1 MYQDKPPIEDVMI
14 HYGVSVMDGAPGRGS
29 GRYPWGSGENPKQR
43 TDTFLSRY
51 NEYAG
56 QGLTEKEIAEK
67 MGTTTTKLRVQL
79 SYAKSQKRM
88 QMVDQ
93 AKSLRKEGKSLN
105 EIAEI
110 MGFDNDSS
118 VRSLLNENAETR
130 MRQST
135 ATADKLRELVKEKGF
150 LDVGPGAE
158 RELGVSRTKFDQ
170 ALYILEMEG
179 YDTFNRR
186 IPQATNPAQ
195 KTTLKVLTP
204 PGTQYS
210 EIYDASKI
218 HSVGDYA
225 ISYDDGETFH
235 KPFEFPS
242 SLDSKR
248 LMINYAEDGGIQKD
262 GVIELRRGV
271 KDLDLGDSH
280 YAQVRILVDGDH
292 YLKGM
297 AVYADDLPDG
307 VDVRFNT
314 NKNKDVPMMD
324 VLKKVKRDRDGNVD
338 QDNPFGSLIKE
349 KGGQSFYDDPNGKYT
364 GAEGQKQSLSLINKR
379 ADEGDWGSWGDT
391 APSQFLAK
399 QPIALIN
406 RQLGISIEDKQAE
419 FDEIKS
425 LTNPTVKRKL
435 LADFADGCDK
445 NAVTLQAAALPRQ
458 KYQVIL
464 PLKSVSENEIY
475 APNYND
481 GETVALIRYPHGG
494 LFEIPVLKVNN
505 KNAEGKRVI
514 GTNPKDAVGINSK
527 VAERLSGADFDGDTV
542 MVIPFGKNYKIAS
555 RPPLEGLKDFDPKV
569 EYKIPAGDTK
579 TKRMTDAN
587 TQKQM
592 GVVSNLIMDM
602 TLAGAKPEELARAVR
617 HSMVVIDAKKHDL
630 DYKRSESDN
639 GIAELKRKY
648 QGQYDEN
655 GQYHEG
661 SATLITKAKS
671 EVSVPKR
678 QGSGYI
684 NVPGVKVLVVEN
696 GKKKSVDG
704 YDPTKP
710 LGAKLYKTADDLYYE
725 TSRVDKKTGEVIAKQ
740 KMRTQQSTKMAETDD
755 AYTLVSYRRTKAEL
769 AYAEYANKLKSLANE
784 ARKEMKATGTLKYSP
799 EAKKAYEPEVTRL
812 QSALALANSN
822 KPRERQAQVLA
833 NARIKEKIEADPD
846 LANDKKMLKKVSQQ
860 AIVAARQQVGAKR
873 HPITISDKEWEAI
886 QAGAISDN
894 VLSQIL
900 ESADIDNLRQ
910 RATPRASNELSN
922 SKITLIK
929 ARAASGYT
937 NAQIAESLGI
947 SASTVSKY
955 LNA

>member
-43 TDTFLSRY
+43 TDTFMSRY

-105 EIAEI
+105 EIADI

-135 ATADKLRELVKEKGF
+135 ATADKLRELVNEKGF

-204 PGTQYS
+204 PGTEYS

-248 LMINYAEDGGIQKD
+248 LMINYAEDGGLQKD

-271 KDLDLGDSH
+271 KDLDLGDSK
-280 YAQVRILVDGDH
+280 YAQVRILVDGTH

-314 NKNKDVPMMD
+314 NKTQGTPLEK
-324 VLKKVKRDRDGNVD
+324 VLKPVKTTKDGEIDR
-338 QDNPFGSLIKE
+338 DNPFGSLIKE
-349 KGGQSFYDDPNGKYT
+349 KGGQSYYLDDKGK
-364 GAEGQKQSLSLINKR
+364 EHLSLINKR
-379 ADEGDWGSWGDT
+379 ADEGDWGEWADKL
-391 APSQFLAK
+391 PSQFLAK
-399 QPIALIN
+399 QPIALIK
-406 RQLGISIEDKQAE
+406 RQLGIAIEDKQAE
-419 FDEIKS
+419 YDEIKS

-435 LADFADGCDK
+435 LEDFADGCDK

-464 PLKSVSENEIY
+464 PLTSVSENEIY

-505 KNAEGKRVI
+505 KNTEGKRVI
-514 GTNPKDAVGINSK
+514 GTNPKDAVGINAK

-555 RPPLEGLKDFDPKV
+555 QPPLKGLEGFDPKA
-569 EYKIPAGDTK
+569 EYKIPEGNPNHVKLMTK
-579 TKRMTDAN
+579 AN

-617 HSMVVIDAKKHDL
+617 HSMVVIDAEKHKL
-630 DYKRSESDN
+630 DWKRSESDN

-655 GQYHEG
+655 GQYREG
-661 SATLITKAKS
+661 AATLITRAKS
-671 EVSVPKR
+671 QVSVPKR
-678 QGSGYI
+678 QGSGVI
-684 NVPGVKVLVVEN
+684 DPET
-696 GKKKSVDG
+696 GKK
-704 YDPTKP
+704 T
-710 LGAKLYKTADDLYYE
+710 YKTADDLYYE
-725 TSRVDKKTGEVIAKQ
+725 TSRVDKKTGEVITKQ

-784 ARKEMKATGTLKYSP
+784 ARKELKATGTLKYSP

-833 NARIKEKIEADPD
+833 NTKIKEKIEADPD

-922 SKITLIK
+922 SKIALIK

>member
-43 TDTFLSRY
+43 TDTFMSRY

-88 QMVDQ
+88 QLVDQ
-93 AKSLRKEGKSLN
+93 AKALRKEGKSLN

-135 ATADKLRELVKEKGF
+135 ATADKLRELVNEKGF

-204 PGTQYS
+204 PGTEYS

-248 LMINYAEDGGIQKD
+248 LMINYAEDGGLQKD

-271 KDLDLGDSH
+271 KDLDLGDSK
-280 YAQVRILVDGDH
+280 YAQVRILVDGTH

-314 NKNKDVPMMD
+314 NKTQGTPLEK
-324 VLKKVKRDRDGNVD
+324 VLKPVKTTKDGEIDR
-338 QDNPFGSLIKE
+338 DNPFGSLIKE
-349 KGGQSFYDDPNGKYT
+349 KGGQSYYLDDKGK
-364 GAEGQKQSLSLINKR
+364 EHLSLINKR
-379 ADEGDWGSWGDT
+379 ADEGDWGEWADKL
-391 APSQFLAK
+391 PSQFLAK
-399 QPIALIN
+399 QPIALIK
-406 RQLGISIEDKQAE
+406 RQLGIAIEDKQAE
-419 FDEIKS
+419 YDEIKS

-435 LADFADGCDK
+435 LEDFADGCDK

-464 PLKSVSENEIY
+464 PLTSVSENEIY

-505 KNAEGKRVI
+505 KNTEGKRVI
-514 GTNPKDAVGINSK
+514 GTNPKDAVGINAK

-555 RPPLEGLKDFDPKV
+555 QPPLKGLEGFDPKA
-569 EYKIPAGDTK
+569 EYKIPEGNPNHVKLMTK
-579 TKRMTDAN
+579 AN

-602 TLAGAKPEELARAVR
+602 TLAGAKPEELSRAVR
-617 HSMVVIDAKKHDL
+617 HSMVVIDAEKHKL
-630 DYKRSESDN
+630 DWKRSESDN

-655 GQYHEG
+655 GQYREG
-661 SATLITKAKS
+661 AATLITRAKS
-671 EVSVPKR
+671 QVSVPKR
-678 QGSGYI
+678 QGSGVI
-684 NVPGVKVLVVEN
+684 DPET
-696 GKKKSVDG
+696 GKK
-704 YDPTKP
+704 T
-710 LGAKLYKTADDLYYE
+710 YKTADDLYYE
-725 TSRVDKKTGEVIAKQ
+725 TSRVDKKTGEVITKQ

-784 ARKEMKATGTLKYSP
+784 ARKELKATGTLKYSP

-833 NARIKEKIEADPD
+833 NTKIKEKIEADPD

-922 SKITLIK
+922 SKIALIK

>member
-29 GRYPWGSGENPKQR
+29 GRYPWGSGENPNQR

-51 NEYAG
+51 REYAG

-93 AKSLRKEGKSLN
+93 AKTLRKEGKSLN

-110 MGFDNDSS
+110 MSFDNDSS

-135 ATADKLRELVKEKGF
+135 ATADKLRELIQDKGF
-150 LDVGPGAE
+150 LEVGLGVE
-158 RELGVSRTKFDQ
+158 QELGVSRTKLDQ
-170 ALYILEMEG
+170 ALYMLELEG
-179 YDTFNRR
+179 YNIYNRR

-204 PGTQYS
+204 PGTKYS

-242 SLDSKR
+242 SMDSKR
-248 LMINYAEDGGIQKD
+248 LMINYAEDGGLQKD

-271 KDLDLGDSH
+271 KDLDLGDSK
-280 YAQVRILVDGDH
+280 YAQVRILVDGTH

-314 NKNKDVPMMD
+314 NKTKDVPMMD
-324 VLKKVKRDRDGNVD
+324 VLKKVKRDKDGNVD
-338 QDNPFGSLIKE
+338 RDNPFGSLIKE
-349 KGGQSFYDDPNGKYT
+349 KGGQSYYLDDKGK
-364 GAEGQKQSLSLINKR
+364 EHLSLINKR
-379 ADEGDWGSWGDT
+379 AEEGDWGEWADKL
-391 APSQFLAK
+391 PSQFLAK

-406 RQLGISIEDKQAE
+406 RQLKIAIEDKQAE
-419 FDEIKS
+419 FDEIRS

-435 LADFADGCDK
+435 LEDFADGCDK

-464 PLKSVSENEIY
+464 PLNSISENEIY
-475 APNYND
+475 APNFND

-494 LFEIPVLKVNN
+494 LFEIPILKVNT
-505 KNAEGKRVI
+505 KNTEGKRVI

-542 MVIPFGKNYKIAS
+542 MVIPFGKGYKIAS
-555 RPPLEGLKDFDPKV
+555 QPELEGLKGFDPKV

-602 TLAGAKPEELARAVR
+602 TLAGASTEELARAVR

-648 QGQYDEN
+648 QGHFDEN

-661 SATLITKAKS
+661 SATLITRAKS
-671 EVSVPKR
+671 EISVPKR
-678 QGSGYI
+678 QGSGVI
-684 NVPGVKVLVVEN
+684 DPET
-696 GKKKSVDG
+696 GKK
-704 YDPTKP
+704 T
-710 LGAKLYKTADDLYYE
+710 YKTADDLYYE
-725 TSRVDKKTGEVIAKQ
+725 TSRVNKKTGEVITKQ

-784 ARKEMKATGTLKYSP
+784 ARKEMKATGTLKYIP

-900 ESADIDNLRQ
+900 DSADIDNLRQ
-910 RATPRASNELSN
+910 RATPRANNELSN
-922 SKITLIK
+922 GKIALIK

>member
-1 MYQDKPPIEDVMI
+1 MYKDKPPIEDVMI

-29 GRYPWGSGENPKQR
+29 GRYPWGSGENPNQR

-51 NEYAG
+51 REYSG

-93 AKSLRKEGKSLN
+93 AKTLRKEGKSLN

-262 GVIELRRGV
+262 GVIEIRRGV
-271 KDLDLGDSH
+271 KDLDMGNLH
-280 YAQVRILVDGDH
+280 YGQARILVDGTH

-314 NKNKDVPMMD
+314 NKTKDVPMMD
-324 VLKKVKRDRDGNVD
+324 VLKKVKRDKDGNVD
-338 QDNPFGSLIKE
+338 RDNPFGSLIKE
-349 KGGQSFYDDPNGKYT
+349 KGGQSYYIGDDGK
-364 GAEGQKQSLSLINKR
+364 EHLSKINWR
-379 ADEGDWGSWGDT
+379 AVEGDWGEWADKL
-391 APSQFLAK
+391 PSQFLAK

-406 RQLGISIEDKQAE
+406 RQLKIAIEDKQAE
-419 FDEIKS
+419 FDEIRS

-435 LADFADGCDK
+435 LEDFADGCDK

-464 PLKSVSENEIY
+464 PLNSISENEIY
-475 APNYND
+475 APNFND
-481 GETVALIRYPHGG
+481 GETVALVRFPHGG
-494 LFEIPVLKVNN
+494 LFEIPILKVNT

-542 MVIPFGKNYKIAS
+542 MVVPFGKGYKIAS
-555 RPPLEGLKDFDPKV
+555 QPELEGLKGFDPKV

-602 TLAGAKPEELARAVR
+602 TLAGASTEELARAVR

-648 QGQYDEN
+648 QGHFDEN

-661 SATLITKAKS
+661 SATLITRAKS
-671 EVSVPKR
+671 EISVPKR
-678 QGSGYI
+678 QGSGVI
-684 NVPGVKVLVVEN
+684 DPET
-696 GKKKSVDG
+696 GKK
-704 YDPTKP
+704 T
-710 LGAKLYKTADDLYYE
+710 YKIADDLYYE
-725 TSRVDKKTGEVIAKQ
+725 TSRVDKKTGEVITKQ

-900 ESADIDNLRQ
+900 DSADIDNLRQ
-910 RATPRASNELSN
+910 RATPRANNELSN
-922 SKITLIK
+922 GKIALIK

>member
-29 GRYPWGSGENPKQR
+29 GRYPWGSGENPNQR

-51 NEYAG
+51 REYAG

-93 AKSLRKEGKSLN
+93 AKTLRKEGKSLN

-135 ATADKLRELVKEKGF
+135 ATADKLRELIQDKGF
-150 LDVGPGAE
+150 LEVGLGVE
-158 RELGVSRTKFDQ
+158 QELGVSRTKLDQ
-170 ALYILEMEG
+170 ALYMLELEG
-179 YDTFNRR
+179 YNIYNRR

-204 PGTQYS
+204 PGTKYS

-262 GVIELRRGV
+262 GVIEIRRGV
-271 KDLDLGDSH
+271 KDLDMGNLH
-280 YAQVRILVDGDH
+280 YGQARILVDGTH

-297 AVYADDLPDG
+297 AVYADYLPDG

-314 NKNKDVPMMD
+314 NKTKDVPMMD
-324 VLKKVKRDRDGNVD
+324 VLKKVKRDKDGNVD
-338 QDNPFGSLIKE
+338 RDNPFGSLIKE
-349 KGGQSFYDDPNGKYT
+349 KGGQSYYIGDDGK
-364 GAEGQKQSLSLINKR
+364 EHLSKINWR
-379 ADEGDWGSWGDT
+379 AVEGDWGEWADKL
-391 APSQFLAK
+391 PSQFLAK

-406 RQLGISIEDKQAE
+406 RQLKIAIEDKQAE
-419 FDEIKS
+419 FDEIRS

-435 LADFADGCDK
+435 LEDFADGCDK

-464 PLKSVSENEIY
+464 PLNSISENEIY
-475 APNYND
+475 APNFND
-481 GETVALIRYPHGG
+481 GETVALVRYPHGG
-494 LFEIPVLKVNN
+494 LFEIPILKVNT
-505 KNAEGKRVI
+505 KNTEGKRVI

-542 MVIPFGKNYKIAS
+542 MVIPFGKGYKIAS
-555 RPPLEGLKDFDPKV
+555 QPELEGLKGFDPKV

-602 TLAGAKPEELARAVR
+602 TLAGASTEELARAVR

-648 QGQYDEN
+648 QGHFDEN

-661 SATLITKAKS
+661 SATLITRAKS
-671 EVSVPKR
+671 EISVPKR
-678 QGSGYI
+678 QGSGVI
-684 NVPGVKVLVVEN
+684 DPET
-696 GKKKSVDG
+696 GKK
-704 YDPTKP
+704 T
-710 LGAKLYKTADDLYYE
+710 YKTADDLYYE
-725 TSRVDKKTGEVIAKQ
+725 TSRVNKKTGEVITKQ

-900 ESADIDNLRQ
+900 DSADIDNLRQ
-910 RATPRASNELSN
+910 RATPRANNELSN
-922 SKITLIK
+922 GKIALIK

-955 LNA
+955 LNT

>member
-242 SLDSKR
+242 SMDSKR

-271 KDLDLGDSH
+271 KDLDLGNSK
-280 YAQVRILVDGDH
+280 YAQVRILVDGTH

-314 NKNKDVPMMD
+314 NKTKDVPMMD
-324 VLKKVKRDRDGNVD
+324 VLKKVKRDKDGNVD
-338 QDNPFGSLIKE
+338 RDNPFGSLIKE
-349 KGGQSFYDDPNGKYT
+349 KGGQSYYLDDKGK
-364 GAEGQKQSLSLINKR
+364 EHLSLINKR
-379 ADEGDWGSWGDT
+379 AEEGDWGEWADKL
-391 APSQFLAK
+391 PSQFLAK

-406 RQLGISIEDKQAE
+406 RQLKIAIEDKQAE
-419 FDEIKS
+419 FDEIRS
-425 LTNPTVKRKL
+425 LTNPTIKRKL
-435 LADFADGCDK
+435 LKDFADGCDK

-464 PLKSVSENEIY
+464 PLNSISENEIY
-475 APNYND
+475 APNFND

-494 LFEIPVLKVNN
+494 LFEIPILKVNT

-542 MVIPFGKNYKIAS
+542 MVIPFGKGYKIAS
-555 RPPLEGLKDFDPKV
+555 QPELEGLKGFDPKV

-602 TLAGAKPEELARAVR
+602 TLAGASTEELARAVR

-648 QGQYDEN
+648 QGHFDEN

-661 SATLITKAKS
+661 SATLITRAKS
-671 EVSVPKR
+671 EISVPKR
-678 QGSGYI
+678 QGSGVI
-684 NVPGVKVLVVEN
+684 DPET
-696 GKKKSVDG
+696 GKK
-704 YDPTKP
+704 T
-710 LGAKLYKTADDLYYE
+710 YKTADDLYYE
-725 TSRVDKKTGEVIAKQ
+725 TSRVDKKTGEVITKQ

>member
-1 MYQDKPPIEDVMI
+1 MYKDKPPIEDVMI

-29 GRYPWGSGENPKQR
+29 GRYPWGSGDNPKQR

-170 ALYILEMEG
+170 ALYILKMEG

-195 KTTLKVLTP
+195 KTTLKVLIP
-204 PGTQYS
+204 PGTKYS

-262 GVIELRRGV
+262 GVIEIRRGV
-271 KDLDLGDSH
+271 KDLDMGSLH
-280 YAQVRILVDGDH
+280 YGQARILVDGTH

-297 AVYADDLPDG
+297 AVYADDLPEG

-314 NKNKDVPMMD
+314 NKTKDVPMMD
-324 VLKKVKRDRDGNVD
+324 VLKKVKRDKDGNVD
-338 QDNPFGSLIKE
+338 RDNPFGSLIKE
-349 KGGQSFYDDPNGKYT
+349 KGGQSYYIGDDGK
-364 GAEGQKQSLSLINKR
+364 EHLSKINWR
-379 ADEGDWGSWGDT
+379 AVEGDWGEWADKL
-391 APSQFLAK
+391 PSQFLAK

-406 RQLGISIEDKQAE
+406 RQLKIAIEDKQAE
-419 FDEIKS
+419 FDEIRS

-435 LADFADGCDK
+435 LEDFADGCDK

-464 PLKSVSENEIY
+464 PLNSISENEIY
-475 APNYND
+475 APNFND
-481 GETVALIRYPHGG
+481 GETVALVRYPHGG
-494 LFEIPVLKVNN
+494 LFEIPILKVNT
-505 KNAEGKRVI
+505 KNTEGKRVI
-514 GTNPKDAVGINSK
+514 GTNPKDAVGINAK

-542 MVIPFGKNYKIAS
+542 MVIPFGKGYKIAS
-555 RPPLEGLKDFDPKV
+555 QPELEGLKGFDPKV

-602 TLAGAKPEELARAVR
+602 TLAGASTEELARAVR

-648 QGQYDEN
+648 QGHFDEN

-661 SATLITKAKS
+661 SATLITRAKS
-671 EVSVPKR
+671 EISVPKR
-678 QGSGYI
+678 QGSGVI
-684 NVPGVKVLVVEN
+684 DPET
-696 GKKKSVDG
+696 GKK
-704 YDPTKP
+704 T
-710 LGAKLYKTADDLYYE
+710 YKTADDLYYE
-725 TSRVDKKTGEVIAKQ
+725 TSRVDKKTGEVITKQ

-900 ESADIDNLRQ
+900 DSADIDNLRQ
-910 RATPRASNELSN
+910 RATPRANNELSN
-922 SKITLIK
+922 GKIALIK

>member
-29 GRYPWGSGENPKQR
+29 GRYPWGSGENPNQR

-51 NEYAG
+51 REYSG

-93 AKSLRKEGKSLN
+93 AKTLRKEGKSLN

-242 SLDSKR
+242 SMDSKR
-248 LMINYAEDGGIQKD
+248 LMINYAEDGGLQKD

-271 KDLDLGDSH
+271 KDLDLGDSK
-280 YAQVRILVDGDH
+280 YAQVRILVDRTH

-314 NKNKDVPMMD
+314 NKTKDVPMMD
-324 VLKKVKRDRDGNVD
+324 VLKKVKRDKDGNVD
-338 QDNPFGSLIKE
+338 RDNPFGSLIKE
-349 KGGQSFYDDPNGKYT
+349 KGGQSYYLDDKGK
-364 GAEGQKQSLSLINKR
+364 EHLSLINKR
-379 ADEGDWGSWGDT
+379 AEEGDWGEWADKL
-391 APSQFLAK
+391 PSQFLAK

-406 RQLGISIEDKQAE
+406 RQLKIAIEDKQAE
-419 FDEIKS
+419 FDDIRS

-435 LADFADGCDK
+435 LEDFADGCDK

-464 PLKSVSENEIY
+464 PLNSISENEIY
-475 APNYND
+475 APNFND
-481 GETVALIRYPHGG
+481 GETVALVRYPHGG
-494 LFEIPVLKVNN
+494 LFEIPILKVNT
-505 KNAEGKRVI
+505 KNTEGKRVI

-542 MVIPFGKNYKIAS
+542 MVIPFGKGYKIAS
-555 RPPLEGLKDFDPKV
+555 QPELKGLKGFDPKV

-592 GVVSNLIMDM
+592 GVISNLIMDM

-639 GIAELKRKY
+639 GIAELKRIY

-661 SATLITKAKS
+661 SATLITRAKS
-671 EVSVPKR
+671 QQSVPKR
-678 QGSGYI
+678 QGSGVI
-684 NVPGVKVLVVEN
+684 DPET
-696 GKKKSVDG
+696 GKK
-704 YDPTKP
+704 T
-710 LGAKLYKTADDLYYE
+710 YKTADDLYYE
-725 TSRVDKKTGEVIAKQ
+725 TSRVDKKTGEVITKQ

-900 ESADIDNLRQ
+900 DSADIDNLRQ
-910 RATPRASNELSN
+910 RATPRANNELSN
-922 SKITLIK
+922 GKIALIK

-955 LNA
+955 LNT

>member
-29 GRYPWGSGENPKQR
+29 GRYPWGSGENPNQR

-51 NEYAG
+51 REYAG

-93 AKSLRKEGKSLN
+93 AKTLRKEGKSLN

-135 ATADKLRELVKEKGF
+135 ATADKLRELIQDKGF
-150 LDVGPGAE
+150 LEVGLGVE
-158 RELGVSRTKFDQ
+158 QELGVSRTKLDQ
-170 ALYILEMEG
+170 ALYMLELEG
-179 YDTFNRR
+179 YNIYNRR

-204 PGTQYS
+204 PGTKYS

-242 SLDSKR
+242 SMDSKR
-248 LMINYAEDGGIQKD
+248 LMINYAEDGGLQKD

-271 KDLDLGDSH
+271 KDLDLGDSK
-280 YAQVRILVDGDH
+280 YAQVRILVDGTH

-314 NKNKDVPMMD
+314 NKTKDVPMMD
-324 VLKKVKRDRDGNVD
+324 VLKKVKRDKDGNVD
-338 QDNPFGSLIKE
+338 RDNPFGSLIKE
-349 KGGQSFYDDPNGKYT
+349 KGGQSYYLDDKGK
-364 GAEGQKQSLSLINKR
+364 EHLSLINKR
-379 ADEGDWGSWGDT
+379 AEEGDWGEWADKL
-391 APSQFLAK
+391 PSQFLAK

-406 RQLGISIEDKQAE
+406 RQLKIASEDKQAE
-419 FDEIKS
+419 FDEIRS

-435 LADFADGCDK
+435 LEDFADGCDK

-464 PLKSVSENEIY
+464 PLNSISENEIY
-475 APNYND
+475 APNFND

-494 LFEIPVLKVNN
+494 LFEIPILKVNT
-505 KNAEGKRVI
+505 KNTEGKRVI

-542 MVIPFGKNYKIAS
+542 MVIPFGKGYKIAS
-555 RPPLEGLKDFDPKV
+555 QPELEGLKGFDPKV
-569 EYKIPAGDTK
+569 EYKIPAVDTK

-602 TLAGAKPEELARAVR
+602 TLAGASTEELARAVR

-648 QGQYDEN
+648 QGHFDEN

-661 SATLITKAKS
+661 SATLITRAKS
-671 EVSVPKR
+671 EISVPKR
-678 QGSGYI
+678 QGSGVI
-684 NVPGVKVLVVEN
+684 DPET
-696 GKKKSVDG
+696 GKK
-704 YDPTKP
+704 T
-710 LGAKLYKTADDLYYE
+710 YKTADDLYYE
-725 TSRVDKKTGEVIAKQ
+725 TSRVNKKTGEVITKQ

-784 ARKEMKATGTLKYSP
+784 ARKEMKATGTLKYIP

-900 ESADIDNLRQ
+900 DSADIDNLRQ
-910 RATPRASNELSN
+910 RATPRANNELSN
-922 SKITLIK
+922 GKIALIK

>member
-29 GRYPWGSGENPKQR
+29 GRYPWGSGENPNQR

-51 NEYAG
+51 REYAG

-93 AKSLRKEGKSLN
+93 AKTLRKEGKSLN

-135 ATADKLRELVKEKGF
+135 ATADKLRELVQEKGF

-204 PGTQYS
+204 PGTKYS

-262 GVIELRRGV
+262 GVIEIRRGV
-271 KDLDLGDSH
+271 KDLDMGNLH
-280 YAQVRILVDGDH
+280 YGQARILVDGTH

-314 NKNKDVPMMD
+314 NKTKDVPMMD
-324 VLKKVKRDRDGNVD
+324 VLKKVKRDKDGNVD
-338 QDNPFGSLIKE
+338 RDNPFGSLIKE
-349 KGGQSFYDDPNGKYT
+349 KGGQSYYIGDDGK
-364 GAEGQKQSLSLINKR
+364 EHLSKINWR
-379 ADEGDWGSWGDT
+379 AVEGDWGEWADKL
-391 APSQFLAK
+391 PSQFLAK

-406 RQLGISIEDKQAE
+406 RQLKIAIEDKQAE
-419 FDEIKS
+419 FDEIRS

-435 LADFADGCDK
+435 LEDFADGCDK

-464 PLKSVSENEIY
+464 PLNSISENEIY
-475 APNYND
+475 APNFND
-481 GETVALIRYPHGG
+481 GETVALVRYPHGG
-494 LFEIPVLKVNN
+494 LFEIPILKVNT
-505 KNAEGKRVI
+505 KNTEGKRVI
-514 GTNPKDAVGINSK
+514 GTNPKDAVGISSK

-542 MVIPFGKNYKIAS
+542 MVIPFGKGYKIAS
-555 RPPLEGLKDFDPKV
+555 QPELEGLKGFDPKV

-602 TLAGAKPEELARAVR
+602 TLAGASTEELARAVR

-648 QGQYDEN
+648 QGHFDEN

-661 SATLITKAKS
+661 SATLITRAKS
-671 EVSVPKR
+671 EISVPKR
-678 QGSGYI
+678 QGSGVI
-684 NVPGVKVLVVEN
+684 DPET
-696 GKKKSVDG
+696 GKK
-704 YDPTKP
+704 T
-710 LGAKLYKTADDLYYE
+710 YKTADDLYYE
-725 TSRVDKKTGEVIAKQ
+725 TSRVDKKTGEVITKQ

-900 ESADIDNLRQ
+900 DSADIDNLRQ
-910 RATPRASNELSN
+910 RATPRANNELS
-922 SKITLIK
+922 SGKIALIK

>member
-29 GRYPWGSGENPKQR
+29 GRYPWGSGENPNQR

-51 NEYAG
+51 REYAG

-93 AKSLRKEGKSLN
+93 AKTLRKEGKSLN

-135 ATADKLRELVKEKGF
+135 ATADKLRELIQDKGF
-150 LDVGPGAE
+150 LEVGLGVE
-158 RELGVSRTKFDQ
+158 QELGVSRTKLDQ
-170 ALYILEMEG
+170 ALYMLELEG
-179 YDTFNRR
+179 YNIYNRR

-204 PGTQYS
+204 PGTKYS

-242 SLDSKR
+242 SMDSKR
-248 LMINYAEDGGIQKD
+248 LMINYAEDGGLQKD

-271 KDLDLGDSH
+271 KDLDLGDSK
-280 YAQVRILVDGDH
+280 YAQVRILVDGTH

-314 NKNKDVPMMD
+314 NKTKDVPMMD
-324 VLKKVKRDRDGNVD
+324 VLKKVKRDKDGNVD
-338 QDNPFGSLIKE
+338 RDNPFGSLIKE
-349 KGGQSFYDDPNGKYT
+349 KGGQSYYLDDKGK
-364 GAEGQKQSLSLINKR
+364 EHLSLINKR
-379 ADEGDWGSWGDT
+379 AEEGDWGEWADKL
-391 APSQFLAK
+391 PSQFLAK

-406 RQLGISIEDKQAE
+406 RQLKIDIEDKQAE
-419 FDEIKS
+419 FDEIRS

-435 LADFADGCDK
+435 LEDFADGCDK

-464 PLKSVSENEIY
+464 PLNSISENEIY
-475 APNYND
+475 APNFND

-494 LFEIPVLKVNN
+494 LFEIPILKVNT
-505 KNAEGKRVI
+505 KNTEGKRVI

-542 MVIPFGKNYKIAS
+542 MVIPFGKGYKIAS
-555 RPPLEGLKDFDPKV
+555 QPELEGLKGFDPKV

-602 TLAGAKPEELARAVR
+602 TLAGASTEELARAVR

-648 QGQYDEN
+648 QGHFDEN

-661 SATLITKAKS
+661 SATLITRAKS
-671 EVSVPKR
+671 EISVPKR
-678 QGSGYI
+678 QGSGVI
-684 NVPGVKVLVVEN
+684 DPET
-696 GKKKSVDG
+696 GKK
-704 YDPTKP
+704 T
-710 LGAKLYKTADDLYYE
+710 YKTADDLYYE
-725 TSRVDKKTGEVIAKQ
+725 TSRVNKKTGEVITKQ

-784 ARKEMKATGTLKYSP
+784 ARKEMKTTGTLKYSP

-900 ESADIDNLRQ
+900 DSADIDNLRQ
-910 RATPRASNELSN
+910 RATPRANNELSN
-922 SKITLIK
+922 GKIALIK
-929 ARAASGYT
+929 ARAVSGYT

-955 LNA
+955 LNT

>member
-29 GRYPWGSGENPKQR
+29 GRYPWGSGENPNQR

-51 NEYAG
+51 REYAG

-93 AKSLRKEGKSLN
+93 AKTLRKEGKSLN

-135 ATADKLRELVKEKGF
+135 ATADKLRELIQDKGF
-150 LDVGPGAE
+150 LEVGLGVE
-158 RELGVSRTKFDQ
+158 QELGVSRTKLDQ
-170 ALYILEMEG
+170 ALYMLELEG
-179 YDTFNRR
+179 YNIYNRR

-204 PGTQYS
+204 PGTKYS

-242 SLDSKR
+242 SMDSKR
-248 LMINYAEDGGIQKD
+248 LMINYAEDGGLQKD

-271 KDLDLGDSH
+271 KDLDLGDSK
-280 YAQVRILVDGDH
+280 YAQVRILVDGTH

-314 NKNKDVPMMD
+314 NKTKDVPMMD
-324 VLKKVKRDRDGNVD
+324 VLKKVKRDKDGNVD
-338 QDNPFGSLIKE
+338 RDNPFGSLIKE
-349 KGGQSFYDDPNGKYT
+349 KGGQSYYLDDKGK
-364 GAEGQKQSLSLINKR
+364 EHLSLINKR
-379 ADEGDWGSWGDT
+379 AEEGDWGEWADKL
-391 APSQFLAK
+391 PSQFLAK

-406 RQLGISIEDKQAE
+406 RQLKIAIEDKQAE
-419 FDEIKS
+419 FDEIRS

-435 LADFADGCDK
+435 LEDFADGCDK

-464 PLKSVSENEIY
+464 PLNSISENEIY
-475 APNYND
+475 APNFND

-494 LFEIPVLKVNN
+494 LFEIPILKVNT
-505 KNAEGKRVI
+505 KNTEGKRVI

-542 MVIPFGKNYKIAS
+542 MVIPFGKGYKIAS
-555 RPPLEGLKDFDPKV
+555 QPELEGLKGFDPKV
-569 EYKIPAGDTK
+569 EYKIPAVDTK

-602 TLAGAKPEELARAVR
+602 TLAGASTEELARAVR

-648 QGQYDEN
+648 QGHFDEN

-661 SATLITKAKS
+661 SATLITRAKS
-671 EVSVPKR
+671 EISVPKR
-678 QGSGYI
+678 QGSGVI
-684 NVPGVKVLVVEN
+684 DPET
-696 GKKKSVDG
+696 GKK
-704 YDPTKP
+704 T
-710 LGAKLYKTADDLYYE
+710 YKTADDLYYE
-725 TSRVDKKTGEVIAKQ
+725 TSRVNKKTGEVITKQ

-784 ARKEMKATGTLKYSP
+784 ARKEMKATGTLKYIP

-900 ESADIDNLRQ
+900 DSADIDNLRQ
-910 RATPRASNELSN
+910 RATPRANNELSN
-922 SKITLIK
+922 GKIALIK

>member
-29 GRYPWGSGENPKQR
+29 GRYPWGSGENPNQR

-51 NEYAG
+51 REYAG

-93 AKSLRKEGKSLN
+93 AKILRKEGKSLN

-135 ATADKLRELVKEKGF
+135 ATADKLRELVQEKGF

-204 PGTQYS
+204 PGTKYS

-225 ISYDDGETFH
+225 ISYDDGENFH

-262 GVIELRRGV
+262 GVIEIRRGV
-271 KDLDLGDSH
+271 KDLDMGNLH
-280 YAQVRILVDGDH
+280 YGQARILVDGTH

-314 NKNKDVPMMD
+314 NKTKDVPMMD
-324 VLKKVKRDRDGNVD
+324 VLKKVKRDKDGNVD
-338 QDNPFGSLIKE
+338 RDNPFGSLIKE
-349 KGGQSFYDDPNGKYT
+349 KGGQSYYIGDDGK
-364 GAEGQKQSLSLINKR
+364 EHLSKINWR
-379 ADEGDWGSWGDT
+379 AVEGDWGEWADKL
-391 APSQFLAK
+391 PSQFLAK

-406 RQLGISIEDKQAE
+406 RQLKIAIEDKQAE
-419 FDEIKS
+419 FDEIRS

-435 LADFADGCDK
+435 LEDFADGCDK

-464 PLKSVSENEIY
+464 PLNSISENEIY
-475 APNYND
+475 APNFND
-481 GETVALIRYPHGG
+481 GETVALVRYPHGG
-494 LFEIPVLKVNN
+494 LFEIPILKVNT
-505 KNAEGKRVI
+505 KNTEGKRVI

-542 MVIPFGKNYKIAS
+542 MVIPFGKGYKIAS
-555 RPPLEGLKDFDPKV
+555 QPELEGLKGFDPKV

-602 TLAGAKPEELARAVR
+602 TLAGASTEELARAVR

-648 QGQYDEN
+648 QGHFDEN

-661 SATLITKAKS
+661 SATLITRAKS
-671 EVSVPKR
+671 EISVPKR
-678 QGSGYI
+678 QGSGVI
-684 NVPGVKVLVVEN
+684 DPET
-696 GKKKSVDG
+696 GKK
-704 YDPTKP
+704 T
-710 LGAKLYKTADDLYYE
+710 YKTADDLYYE
-725 TSRVDKKTGEVIAKQ
+725 TSRVDKKTGEVITKQ

-900 ESADIDNLRQ
+900 DSADIDNLRQ
-910 RATPRASNELSN
+910 RATPRANNELS
-922 SKITLIK
+922 SGKIALIK

>member
-29 GRYPWGSGENPKQR
+29 GRYPWGSGENPNQR

-51 NEYAG
+51 REYAG

-93 AKSLRKEGKSLN
+93 AKTLRKEGKSLN

-135 ATADKLRELVKEKGF
+135 ATADKLRELIQDKGF
-150 LDVGPGAE
+150 LEVGLGVE
-158 RELGVSRTKFDQ
+158 QELGVSRTKLDQ
-170 ALYILEMEG
+170 ALYMLELEG
-179 YDTFNRR
+179 YNIYNRR

-204 PGTQYS
+204 PGTKYS

-262 GVIELRRGV
+262 GVIEIRRGV
-271 KDLDLGDSH
+271 KDLDMGNLH
-280 YAQVRILVDGDH
+280 YGQARILVDGTH

-314 NKNKDVPMMD
+314 NKTKDVPMMD
-324 VLKKVKRDRDGNVD
+324 VLKKVKRDKDGNVD
-338 QDNPFGSLIKE
+338 RDNPFGSLIKE
-349 KGGQSFYDDPNGKYT
+349 KGGQSYYIGDDGK
-364 GAEGQKQSLSLINKR
+364 EHLSKINWR
-379 ADEGDWGSWGDT
+379 AVEGDWGEWADKL
-391 APSQFLAK
+391 PSQFLAK

-406 RQLGISIEDKQAE
+406 RQLKIAIEDKQAE
-419 FDEIKS
+419 FDEIRS

-435 LADFADGCDK
+435 LEDFADGCDK

-464 PLKSVSENEIY
+464 PLNSISENEIY
-475 APNYND
+475 APNFND
-481 GETVALIRYPHGG
+481 GETVALVRYPHGG
-494 LFEIPVLKVNN
+494 LFEIPILKVNT
-505 KNAEGKRVI
+505 KNTEGKRVI

-542 MVIPFGKNYKIAS
+542 MVIPFGKGYKIAS
-555 RPPLEGLKDFDPKV
+555 QPELEGLKGFDPKV

-602 TLAGAKPEELARAVR
+602 TLAGASTEELARAVR

-648 QGQYDEN
+648 QGHFDEN

-661 SATLITKAKS
+661 SATLITRAKS
-671 EVSVPKR
+671 EISVPKR
-678 QGSGYI
+678 QGSGVI
-684 NVPGVKVLVVEN
+684 DPET
-696 GKKKSVDG
+696 GKK
-704 YDPTKP
+704 T
-710 LGAKLYKTADDLYYE
+710 YKTADDLYYE
-725 TSRVDKKTGEVIAKQ
+725 TSRVNKKTGEVITKQ

-900 ESADIDNLRQ
+900 DSADIDNLRQ
-910 RATPRASNELSN
+910 RATPRANNELSN
-922 SKITLIK
+922 GKIALIK

-955 LNA
+955 LNT

>member
-29 GRYPWGSGENPKQR
+29 GRYPWGSGDNPKQR

-135 ATADKLRELVKEKGF
+135 ATANKLRELVEEKGF
-150 LDVGPGAE
+150 LEVGLGVE
-158 RELGVSRTKFDQ
+158 QELGVSRTKLDQ
-170 ALYILEMEG
+170 ALYTLELEG
-179 YDTFNRR
+179 YNIYNRR

-204 PGTQYS
+204 PGTKYS

-242 SLDSKR
+242 SMDSKR
-248 LMINYAEDGGIQKD
+248 LMINYAEDGGLQKD

-271 KDLDLGDSH
+271 KDLDLGDSK
-280 YAQVRILVDGDH
+280 YAQVRILVDGTH

-314 NKNKDVPMMD
+314 NKTKDVPMMD
-324 VLKKVKRDRDGNVD
+324 VLKKVKRDKDGNVD
-338 QDNPFGSLIKE
+338 RDNPFGSLIKE
-349 KGGQSFYDDPNGKYT
+349 KGGQSYYLDDKGK
-364 GAEGQKQSLSLINKR
+364 EHLSLINKR
-379 ADEGDWGSWGDT
+379 AEEGDWGEWADKL
-391 APSQFLAK
+391 PSQFLAK

-406 RQLGISIEDKQAE
+406 RQLKIAIEDKQAE
-419 FDEIKS
+419 FDEIRS

-435 LADFADGCDK
+435 LEDFADGCDK

-464 PLKSVSENEIY
+464 PLNSISENEIY
-475 APNYND
+475 APNFND
-481 GETVALIRYPHGG
+481 GETVALVRYPHGG
-494 LFEIPVLKVNN
+494 LFEIPILKVNT
-505 KNAEGKRVI
+505 KNTEGKRVI
-514 GTNPKDAVGINSK
+514 GTNPKDAVGINAK

-542 MVIPFGKNYKIAS
+542 MVIPFGKGYKIAS
-555 RPPLEGLKDFDPKV
+555 QPELEGLKGFDPKV

-602 TLAGAKPEELARAVR
+602 TLAGASTEELARAVR

-648 QGQYDEN
+648 QGHFDEN

-661 SATLITKAKS
+661 SATLITRAKS
-671 EVSVPKR
+671 EISVPKR
-678 QGSGYI
+678 QGSGVI
-684 NVPGVKVLVVEN
+684 DPET
-696 GKKKSVDG
+696 GKK
-704 YDPTKP
+704 T
-710 LGAKLYKTADDLYYE
+710 YKTADDLYYE
-725 TSRVDKKTGEVIAKQ
+725 TSRVDKKTGEVITKQ

-900 ESADIDNLRQ
+900 DSADIDNLRQ
-910 RATPRASNELSN
+910 RATPRANNELSN
-922 SKITLIK
+922 GKIALIK

>member
-29 GRYPWGSGENPKQR
+29 GRYPWGSGDNPKQR

-56 QGLTEKEIAEK
+56 KGLTEKEIAGK

-93 AKSLRKEGKSLN
+93 AKTLRKEGKSLN

-135 ATADKLRELVKEKGF
+135 ATADKLRELIQDKGF
-150 LDVGPGAE
+150 LEVGLGVE
-158 RELGVSRTKFDQ
+158 QELGVSRTKLDQ
-170 ALYILEMEG
+170 ALYMLELEG
-179 YDTFNRR
+179 YNIYNRR

-204 PGTQYS
+204 PGTKYS

-242 SLDSKR
+242 SMDSKR
-248 LMINYAEDGGIQKD
+248 LMINYAEDGGLQKD

-271 KDLDLGDSH
+271 KDLDLGDSK
-280 YAQVRILVDGDH
+280 YAQVRILVDGTH

-314 NKNKDVPMMD
+314 NKTKDVPMMD
-324 VLKKVKRDRDGNVD
+324 VLKKVKRDKDGNVD
-338 QDNPFGSLIKE
+338 RDNPFGSLIKE
-349 KGGQSFYDDPNGKYT
+349 KGGQSYYLDDKGK
-364 GAEGQKQSLSLINKR
+364 EHLSLINKR
-379 ADEGDWGSWGDT
+379 AEEGDWDEWADKL
-391 APSQFLAK
+391 PSQFLAK

-406 RQLGISIEDKQAE
+406 RQLKIAIEDKQAE
-419 FDEIKS
+419 FDEIRS

-435 LADFADGCDK
+435 LEDFADGCDK

-464 PLKSVSENEIY
+464 PLNSISENEIY
-475 APNYND
+475 APNFND

-494 LFEIPVLKVNN
+494 LFEIPILKVNT
-505 KNAEGKRVI
+505 KNTEGKRVI

-542 MVIPFGKNYKIAS
+542 MVIPFGKGYKIAS
-555 RPPLEGLKDFDPKV
+555 QPELEGLKGFDPKV

-602 TLAGAKPEELARAVR
+602 TLAGASTEELARAVR

-648 QGQYDEN
+648 QGHFDEN

-661 SATLITKAKS
+661 SATLITRAKS
-671 EVSVPKR
+671 EISVPKR
-678 QGSGYI
+678 QGSGVI
-684 NVPGVKVLVVEN
+684 DPET
-696 GKKKSVDG
+696 GKK
-704 YDPTKP
+704 T
-710 LGAKLYKTADDLYYE
+710 YKTADDLYYE
-725 TSRVDKKTGEVIAKQ
+725 TSRVNKKTGEVITKQ

-900 ESADIDNLRQ
+900 DSADIDNLRQ

-922 SKITLIK
+922 SKIALIK

>member
-29 GRYPWGSGENPKQR
+29 GRYPWGSGENPNQR

-51 NEYAG
+51 REYAG

-93 AKSLRKEGKSLN
+93 AKTLRKEGKSLN

-135 ATADKLRELVKEKGF
+135 ATADKLRELIQDKGF
-150 LDVGPGAE
+150 LEVGLGVE
-158 RELGVSRTKFDQ
+158 QELGVSRTKLDQ
-170 ALYILEMEG
+170 ALYMLELEG
-179 YDTFNRR
+179 YNIYNRR

-204 PGTQYS
+204 PGTKYS

-242 SLDSKR
+242 SMDSKR
-248 LMINYAEDGGIQKD
+248 LMINYAEDGGLQKD

-271 KDLDLGDSH
+271 KDLDLGDSK
-280 YAQVRILVDGDH
+280 YAQVRILVDGTH

-314 NKNKDVPMMD
+314 NKTKDVPMMD
-324 VLKKVKRDRDGNVD
+324 VLKKVKRDKDGNVD
-338 QDNPFGSLIKE
+338 RDNPFGSLIKE
-349 KGGQSFYDDPNGKYT
+349 KGGQSYYLDDKGK
-364 GAEGQKQSLSLINKR
+364 EHLSLINKR
-379 ADEGDWGSWGDT
+379 AEEGDWGEWADKL
-391 APSQFLAK
+391 PSQFLAK

-406 RQLGISIEDKQAE
+406 RQLKIAIEDKQAE
-419 FDEIKS
+419 FDEIRS

-435 LADFADGCDK
+435 LEDFADGCDK

-464 PLKSVSENEIY
+464 PLNSISENEIY
-475 APNYND
+475 APNFND

-494 LFEIPVLKVNN
+494 LFEIPILKVNT
-505 KNAEGKRVI
+505 KNTEGKRVI

-542 MVIPFGKNYKIAS
+542 MVIPFGKGYKIAS
-555 RPPLEGLKDFDPKV
+555 QPELEGLKGFDPKV

-602 TLAGAKPEELARAVR
+602 TLAGASTEELARAVR

-648 QGQYDEN
+648 QGHFDEN

-661 SATLITKAKS
+661 SATLITRAKS
-671 EVSVPKR
+671 EISVPKR
-678 QGSGYI
+678 QGSGVI
-684 NVPGVKVLVVEN
+684 DPET
-696 GKKKSVDG
+696 GKK
-704 YDPTKP
+704 T
-710 LGAKLYKTADDLYYE
+710 YKTADDLYYE
-725 TSRVDKKTGEVIAKQ
+725 TSRVDKKTGEAITKQ

-900 ESADIDNLRQ
+900 DSADIDNLRQ
-910 RATPRASNELSN
+910 RATPRANNELS
-922 SKITLIK
+922 SGKIALIK

>member
-29 GRYPWGSGENPKQR
+29 GRYPWGSGENPNQR

-51 NEYAG
+51 REYAG

-93 AKSLRKEGKSLN
+93 AKTLRKEGKSLN

-118 VRSLLNENAETR
+118 VRYLLNENAETR

-135 ATADKLRELVKEKGF
+135 ATADKLRELIQDKGF
-150 LDVGPGAE
+150 LEVGLGVE
-158 RELGVSRTKFDQ
+158 QELGVSRTKLDQ
-170 ALYILEMEG
+170 ALYMLELEG
-179 YDTFNRR
+179 YNIYNRR

-204 PGTQYS
+204 PGTKYS

-262 GVIELRRGV
+262 GVIEIRRGV
-271 KDLDLGDSH
+271 KDLDMGNLH
-280 YAQVRILVDGDH
+280 YGQARILVDGTH

-314 NKNKDVPMMD
+314 NKTKDVPMMD
-324 VLKKVKRDRDGNVD
+324 VLKKVKRDKDGNVD
-338 QDNPFGSLIKE
+338 RDNPFGSLIKE
-349 KGGQSFYDDPNGKYT
+349 KGGQSYYIGDDGK
-364 GAEGQKQSLSLINKR
+364 EHLSKINWR
-379 ADEGDWGSWGDT
+379 AVEGDWGEWADKL
-391 APSQFLAK
+391 PSQFLAK

-406 RQLGISIEDKQAE
+406 RQLKIAIEDKQAE
-419 FDEIKS
+419 FDEIRS

-435 LADFADGCDK
+435 LEDFADGCDK

-464 PLKSVSENEIY
+464 PLNSISENEIY
-475 APNYND
+475 APNFND
-481 GETVALIRYPHGG
+481 GETVALVRYPHGG
-494 LFEIPVLKVNN
+494 LFEIPILKVNT
-505 KNAEGKRVI
+505 KNTEGKRVI

-542 MVIPFGKNYKIAS
+542 MVIPFGKGYKIAS
-555 RPPLEGLKDFDPKV
+555 QPELEGLKGFDPKV

-602 TLAGAKPEELARAVR
+602 TLAGASTEELARAVR

-648 QGQYDEN
+648 QGHFDEN

-661 SATLITKAKS
+661 SATLITRAKS
-671 EVSVPKR
+671 EISVPKR
-678 QGSGYI
+678 QGSGVI
-684 NVPGVKVLVVEN
+684 DPET
-696 GKKKSVDG
+696 GKK
-704 YDPTKP
+704 T
-710 LGAKLYKTADDLYYE
+710 YKTADDLYYE
-725 TSRVDKKTGEVIAKQ
+725 TSRVNKKTGEVITKQ

-900 ESADIDNLRQ
+900 DSADIDNLRQ
-910 RATPRASNELSN
+910 RATPRANNELSN
-922 SKITLIK
+922 GKIALIK

-955 LNA
+955 LNT

>member
-29 GRYPWGSGENPKQR
+29 GRYPWGSGDNPKQR

-67 MGTTTTKLRVQL
+67 MGTTTTKLRVQR

-135 ATADKLRELVKEKGF
+135 ATADKLRELVQEKGF

-204 PGTQYS
+204 PGTKYS

-271 KDLDLGDSH
+271 KDLDLGDSK
-280 YAQVRILVDGDH
+280 YAQVRILVDGTH

-314 NKNKDVPMMD
+314 NKTKDVPMMD
-324 VLKKVKRDRDGNVD
+324 VLKKVKRDKDGNVD
-338 QDNPFGSLIKE
+338 RDNPFGSLIKE
-349 KGGQSFYDDPNGKYT
+349 KGGQSYYLDDKGK
-364 GAEGQKQSLSLINKR
+364 EHLSLINKR
-379 ADEGDWGSWGDT
+379 AEEGDWGEWADKL
-391 APSQFLAK
+391 PSQFLAK

-406 RQLGISIEDKQAE
+406 RQLKIAIEDKQAE
-419 FDEIKS
+419 FDEIRS

-435 LADFADGCDK
+435 LEDFADGCDE

-464 PLKSVSENEIY
+464 PLNSISENEIY
-475 APNYND
+475 APNFND
-481 GETVALIRYPHGG
+481 GETVALVRYPHGG
-494 LFEIPVLKVNN
+494 LFEIPILKVNT
-505 KNAEGKRVI
+505 KNTEGKRVI

-542 MVIPFGKNYKIAS
+542 MVIPFGKGYKIAS
-555 RPPLEGLKDFDPKV
+555 QPELEGLKGFDPKV

-602 TLAGAKPEELARAVR
+602 TLAGASTEELARAVR

-648 QGQYDEN
+648 QGHFDEN

-661 SATLITKAKS
+661 SATLITRAKS
-671 EVSVPKR
+671 EISVPKR
-678 QGSGYI
+678 QGSGVI
-684 NVPGVKVLVVEN
+684 DPET
-696 GKKKSVDG
+696 GKK
-704 YDPTKP
+704 T
-710 LGAKLYKTADDLYYE
+710 YKTADDLYYE
-725 TSRVDKKTGEVIAKQ
+725 TSRVDKKTGEVITKQ

-833 NARIKEKIEADPD
+833 NAKIKEKIEADPA

-900 ESADIDNLRQ
+900 DSADIDNLRQ
-910 RATPRASNELSN
+910 RATPRANNELSN
-922 SKITLIK
+922 GKIALIK

>member
-29 GRYPWGSGENPKQR
+29 GRYPWGSGDNPKQR

-204 PGTQYS
+204 PGTKYS

-242 SLDSKR
+242 SMDSKR
-248 LMINYAEDGGIQKD
+248 LMINYAEDGGLQKD

-271 KDLDLGDSH
+271 KDLDLGDSK
-280 YAQVRILVDGDH
+280 YAQVRILVDGTH

-314 NKNKDVPMMD
+314 NKTKDVPMMD
-324 VLKKVKRDRDGNVD
+324 VLKKVKRDKDGNVD
-338 QDNPFGSLIKE
+338 RDNPFGSLIKE
-349 KGGQSFYDDPNGKYT
+349 KGGQSYYLDDKGK
-364 GAEGQKQSLSLINKR
+364 EHLSLINKR
-379 ADEGDWGSWGDT
+379 AEEGDWGEWADKL
-391 APSQFLAK
+391 PSQFLAK

-406 RQLGISIEDKQAE
+406 RQLKIAIEDKQAE
-419 FDEIKS
+419 FDEIRS

-435 LADFADGCDK
+435 LEDFADGCDK

-464 PLKSVSENEIY
+464 PLNSISENEIY
-475 APNYND
+475 APNFND

-494 LFEIPVLKVNN
+494 LFEIPILKVNT
-505 KNAEGKRVI
+505 KNTEGKRVI

-542 MVIPFGKNYKIAS
+542 MVIPFGKGYKIAS
-555 RPPLEGLKDFDPKV
+555 QPELEGLKGFDPKV

-602 TLAGAKPEELARAVR
+602 TLAGASTEELARAVR

-648 QGQYDEN
+648 QGHFDEN

-661 SATLITKAKS
+661 SATLITRAKS
-671 EVSVPKR
+671 EISVPKR
-678 QGSGYI
+678 QGSGVI
-684 NVPGVKVLVVEN
+684 DPET
-696 GKKKSVDG
+696 GKK
-704 YDPTKP
+704 T
-710 LGAKLYKTADDLYYE
+710 YKTADDLYYE
-725 TSRVDKKTGEVIAKQ
+725 TSRVDKKTGEVITKQ

-822 KPRERQAQVLA
+822 KPRERQAQVIA

-900 ESADIDNLRQ
+900 DSADIDNLRQ
-910 RATPRASNELSN
+910 RATPRANNELSN
-922 SKITLIK
+922 GKIALIK

-955 LNA
+955 VNA

>member
-29 GRYPWGSGENPKQR
+29 GRYPWGSGENPNQR

-51 NEYAG
+51 REYAG

-135 ATADKLRELVKEKGF
+135 ATADKLRELVQEKGF

-210 EIYDASKI
+210 EIYDTSKI

-242 SLDSKR
+242 SMDSKR
-248 LMINYAEDGGIQKD
+248 LMINYAEDGGLQKD

-271 KDLDLGDSH
+271 KDLDLGDSK
-280 YAQVRILVDGDH
+280 YAQVRILVDGTH

-307 VDVRFNT
+307 VDVLFNT
-314 NKNKDVPMMD
+314 NKTHGTPMEK
-324 VLKKVKRDRDGNVD
+324 VLKPVKTTKDGEIDR
-338 QDNPFGSLIKE
+338 DNPFGSLIKE
-349 KGGQSFYDDPNGKYT
+349 KGGQSYYLDDKGK
-364 GAEGQKQSLSLINKR
+364 EHLSLINKR
-379 ADEGDWGSWGDT
+379 AEEGDWGEWADKL
-391 APSQFLAK
+391 PSQFLAK
-399 QPIALIN
+399 QPIALIK
-406 RQLGISIEDKQAE
+406 RQLGIAIEDKQAE

-435 LADFADGCDK
+435 LEDFADGCDK

-464 PLKSVSENEIY
+464 PLTSVSENEIY

-494 LFEIPVLKVNN
+494 LFEIPVLKVNT
-505 KNAEGKRVI
+505 KNTEGKRVL
-514 GTNPKDAVGINSK
+514 GTNPKDAVGINAK

-555 RPPLEGLKDFDPKV
+555 QPALKGLKDFDPKL
-569 EYKIPAGDTK
+569 EYKIPEGNPNHVKLMTK
-579 TKRMTDAN
+579 AN

-602 TLAGAKPEELARAVR
+602 TLAGATPEELARAVR
-617 HSMVVIDAKKHDL
+617 HSMVVIDAEKHKL
-630 DYKRSESDN
+630 DWKRSESDN

-655 GQYHEG
+655 GQYREG
-661 SATLITKAKS
+661 AATLITRAKS
-671 EVSVPKR
+671 QVSVPKR
-678 QGSGYI
+678 QGSGVI
-684 NVPGVKVLVVEN
+684 DPET
-696 GKKKSVDG
+696 GKK
-704 YDPTKP
+704 T
-710 LGAKLYKTADDLYYE
+710 YKTADDLYYE
-725 TSRVDKKTGEVIAKQ
+725 TSRGDKKTGEVITKQ

-900 ESADIDNLRQ
+900 DSADIDNLRQ
-910 RATPRASNELSN
+910 RATPRANNELS
-922 SKITLIK
+922 SGKIALIK

-937 NAQIAESLGI
+937 NAQIADSLGI

>member
-29 GRYPWGSGENPKQR
+29 GRYPWGSGENPNQR

-51 NEYAG
+51 REYAG

-262 GVIELRRGV
+262 GVIEIRRGV
-271 KDLDLGDSH
+271 KDLDMGNLH
-280 YAQVRILVDGDH
+280 YGQARILVDGTH

-314 NKNKDVPMMD
+314 NKTKDVPMMD
-324 VLKKVKRDRDGNVD
+324 VLKKVKRDKDGNVD
-338 QDNPFGSLIKE
+338 RDNPFGSLIKE
-349 KGGQSFYDDPNGKYT
+349 KGGQSYYIGDDGK
-364 GAEGQKQSLSLINKR
+364 EHLSKINWR
-379 ADEGDWGSWGDT
+379 AVEGDWGEWADKL
-391 APSQFLAK
+391 PSQFLAK

-406 RQLGISIEDKQAE
+406 RQLKIAIEDKQAE
-419 FDEIKS
+419 FDEIRS

-435 LADFADGCDK
+435 LEDFADGCDK

-464 PLKSVSENEIY
+464 PLNSISENEIY
-475 APNYND
+475 APNFND
-481 GETVALIRYPHGG
+481 GETVALVRYPHGG
-494 LFEIPVLKVNN
+494 LFEIPILKVNT
-505 KNAEGKRVI
+505 KNTEGKRVI
-514 GTNPKDAVGINSK
+514 GTNPKDAVGINAK

-542 MVIPFGKNYKIAS
+542 MVIPFGKGYKIAS
-555 RPPLEGLKDFDPKV
+555 QPELKGLKGFDPKV

-592 GVVSNLIMDM
+592 GVISNLIMDM

-639 GIAELKRKY
+639 GIAELKRIY

-661 SATLITKAKS
+661 SATLITRAKS
-671 EVSVPKR
+671 QQSVPKR
-678 QGSGYI
+678 QGSGVI
-684 NVPGVKVLVVEN
+684 DPET
-696 GKKKSVDG
+696 GKK
-704 YDPTKP
+704 T
-710 LGAKLYKTADDLYYE
+710 YKTADNLYYE
-725 TSRVDKKTGEVIAKQ
+725 TSRVDKKTGEVITKQ

-900 ESADIDNLRQ
+900 DSADIDNLRQ
-910 RATPRASNELSN
+910 RATPRANNELSN
-922 SKITLIK
+922 GKIALIK

-955 LNA
+955 LNT

>member
-135 ATADKLRELVKEKGF
+135 ATADKLRELVQDKGF
-150 LDVGPGAE
+150 LEVGLGVE
-158 RELGVSRTKFDQ
+158 QELGVSRTKLDQ
-170 ALYILEMEG
+170 ALYMLELEG
-179 YDTFNRR
+179 YNIYNRR

-242 SLDSKR
+242 SMDSKR
-248 LMINYAEDGGIQKD
+248 LIINYAEDGGLQKD

-271 KDLDLGDSH
+271 KDLDLGDSK
-280 YAQVRILVDGDH
+280 YAQVRILVDGTH

-314 NKNKDVPMMD
+314 NKTKDVPMMD
-324 VLKKVKRDRDGNVD
+324 VLKKVKRDKDGNVD
-338 QDNPFGSLIKE
+338 RDNPFGSLIKE
-349 KGGQSFYDDPNGKYT
+349 KGGQSYYLDDKGK
-364 GAEGQKQSLSLINKR
+364 EHLSLINKR
-379 ADEGDWGSWGDT
+379 AEEGDWGEWADKL
-391 APSQFLAK
+391 PSQFLAK

-406 RQLGISIEDKQAE
+406 RQLKIAIEDKQVE
-419 FDEIKS
+419 FDDIRS

-435 LADFADGCDK
+435 LEDFADGCDK

-464 PLKSVSENEIY
+464 PLNSISENEIY
-475 APNYND
+475 APNFND

-494 LFEIPVLKVNN
+494 LFEIPILKVNT
-505 KNAEGKRVI
+505 KNTEGKRVI

-542 MVIPFGKNYKIAS
+542 MVIPFGKGYKIAS
-555 RPPLEGLKDFDPKV
+555 QPELEGLKGFDPKV

-602 TLAGAKPEELARAVR
+602 TLAGASTEELARAVR

-648 QGQYDEN
+648 QGHFDEN

-661 SATLITKAKS
+661 SATLITRAKS
-671 EVSVPKR
+671 EISVPKR
-678 QGSGYI
+678 QGSGVI
-684 NVPGVKVLVVEN
+684 DPET
-696 GKKKSVDG
+696 GKK
-704 YDPTKP
+704 T
-710 LGAKLYKTADDLYYE
+710 YKTADDLYYE
-725 TSRVDKKTGEVIAKQ
+725 TSRVNKKTGEVITKQ

-900 ESADIDNLRQ
+900 DSADIDNLRQ
-910 RATPRASNELSN
+910 RATPRANNELSN
-922 SKITLIK
+922 GKIALIK

>member
-262 GVIELRRGV
+262 GVIEIRRGV
-271 KDLDLGDSH
+271 KDLDMGNLH
-280 YAQVRILVDGDH
+280 YGQARILVDGTH

-314 NKNKDVPMMD
+314 NKTKNVPMMD
-324 VLKKVKRDRDGNVD
+324 VLKKIKRDKDGNVD
-338 QDNPFGSLIKE
+338 RDNPFGSLIKE
-349 KGGQSFYDDPNGKYT
+349 KGGQSYYIGDDGK
-364 GAEGQKQSLSLINKR
+364 EHLSKINWR
-379 ADEGDWGSWGDT
+379 AVEGDWGEWADKL
-391 APSQFLAK
+391 PSQFLAK

-406 RQLGISIEDKQAE
+406 RQLKIAIEDKQAE
-419 FDEIKS
+419 FDEIRS

-435 LADFADGCDK
+435 LEDFADGCDK

-464 PLKSVSENEIY
+464 PLNSISENEIY
-475 APNYND
+475 APNFND
-481 GETVALIRYPHGG
+481 GETVALVRYPHGG
-494 LFEIPVLKVNN
+494 LFEIPILKVNT
-505 KNAEGKRVI
+505 KNTEGKRVI

-542 MVIPFGKNYKIAS
+542 MVIPFGKGYKIAS
-555 RPPLEGLKDFDPKV
+555 QPELEGLKGFDPKV

-602 TLAGAKPEELARAVR
+602 TLAGASTEELARAVR

-648 QGQYDEN
+648 QGHFDEN

-661 SATLITKAKS
+661 SATLITRAKS
-671 EVSVPKR
+671 EISVPKR
-678 QGSGYI
+678 QGSGVI
-684 NVPGVKVLVVEN
+684 DPET
-696 GKKKSVDG
+696 GKK
-704 YDPTKP
+704 T
-710 LGAKLYKTADDLYYE
+710 YKTADDLYYE
-725 TSRVDKKTGEVIAKQ
+725 TSRVNKKTGEVITKQ

-900 ESADIDNLRQ
+900 DSADIDNLRQ
-910 RATPRASNELSN
+910 RATPRANNELSN
-922 SKITLIK
+922 GKIALIK

>member
-29 GRYPWGSGENPKQR
+29 GRYPWGSGENPNQR

-51 NEYAG
+51 REYAG

-93 AKSLRKEGKSLN
+93 AKTLRKEGKSLN

-262 GVIELRRGV
+262 GVIEIRRGV
-271 KDLDLGDSH
+271 KDLDMGNLH
-280 YAQVRILVDGDH
+280 YGQARILVDGTH

-314 NKNKDVPMMD
+314 NKTKDVPMMD
-324 VLKKVKRDRDGNVD
+324 VLKKVKRDKDGNVD
-338 QDNPFGSLIKE
+338 RDNPFGSLIKE
-349 KGGQSFYDDPNGKYT
+349 KGGQSYYIGDDGK
-364 GAEGQKQSLSLINKR
+364 EHLSKINWR
-379 ADEGDWGSWGDT
+379 AVEGDWGEWADKL
-391 APSQFLAK
+391 PSQFLAK

-406 RQLGISIEDKQAE
+406 RQLKIAIEDKQAE
-419 FDEIKS
+419 FDEIRS

-435 LADFADGCDK
+435 LEDFADGCDK

-464 PLKSVSENEIY
+464 PLNSISENEIY
-475 APNYND
+475 APNFND
-481 GETVALIRYPHGG
+481 GETVALVRFPHGG
-494 LFEIPVLKVNN
+494 LFEIPILKVNT

-514 GTNPKDAVGINSK
+514 GTNPKDSVGINSK
-527 VAERLSGADFDGDTV
+527 VAERFSGADFDGDTV
-542 MVIPFGKNYKIAS
+542 MVVPFGKGYKIAS
-555 RPPLEGLKDFDPKV
+555 QPELEGLKGFDPKV

-602 TLAGAKPEELARAVR
+602 TLAGASTEELARAVR

-648 QGQYDEN
+648 QGHFDEN

-661 SATLITKAKS
+661 SATLITRAKS
-671 EVSVPKR
+671 EISVPKR
-678 QGSGYI
+678 QGSGVI
-684 NVPGVKVLVVEN
+684 DPET
-696 GKKKSVDG
+696 GKK
-704 YDPTKP
+704 T
-710 LGAKLYKTADDLYYE
+710 YKIADDLYYE
-725 TSRVDKKTGEVIAKQ
+725 TSRVDKKTGEVITKQ

-860 AIVAARQQVGAKR
+860 AIVAARQRVGAKR

-900 ESADIDNLRQ
+900 DSADIDNLRQ
-910 RATPRASNELSN
+910 RATPRANNELSN
-922 SKITLIK
+922 GKIALIK

>member
-29 GRYPWGSGENPKQR
+29 GRYPWGSGENPNQR

-51 NEYAG
+51 REYSG

-93 AKSLRKEGKSLN
+93 AKTLRKEGKSLN

-135 ATADKLRELVKEKGF
+135 ATADKLRELVQEKGF

-242 SLDSKR
+242 SMDSKR
-248 LMINYAEDGGIQKD
+248 LMINYAEDGGLQKD

-271 KDLDLGDSH
+271 KDLDLGDSK
-280 YAQVRILVDGDH
+280 YAQVRILVDGTH

-314 NKNKDVPMMD
+314 NKTKDVPMMD
-324 VLKKVKRDRDGNVD
+324 VLKKVKRDKDGNVD
-338 QDNPFGSLIKE
+338 RDNPFGSLIKE
-349 KGGQSFYDDPNGKYT
+349 KGGQSYYLDDKGK
-364 GAEGQKQSLSLINKR
+364 EHLSLINKR
-379 ADEGDWGSWGDT
+379 AEEGDWGEWADKL
-391 APSQFLAK
+391 PSQFLAK

-406 RQLGISIEDKQAE
+406 RQLKIAIEDKQAE
-419 FDEIKS
+419 FDDIRS

-435 LADFADGCDK
+435 LEDFADGCDK

-464 PLKSVSENEIY
+464 PLNSISENEIY
-475 APNYND
+475 APNFND
-481 GETVALIRYPHGG
+481 GETVALVRYPHGG
-494 LFEIPVLKVNN
+494 LFEIPILKVNT
-505 KNAEGKRVI
+505 KNTEGKRVI

-542 MVIPFGKNYKIAS
+542 MVIPFGKGYKIAS
-555 RPPLEGLKDFDPKV
+555 QPELKGLKGFDPKV

-592 GVVSNLIMDM
+592 GVISNLIMDM

-639 GIAELKRKY
+639 GIAELKRIY

-661 SATLITKAKS
+661 SATLITRAKS
-671 EVSVPKR
+671 QQSVPKR
-678 QGSGYI
+678 QGSGVI
-684 NVPGVKVLVVEN
+684 DPET
-696 GKKKSVDG
+696 GKK
-704 YDPTKP
+704 T
-710 LGAKLYKTADDLYYE
+710 YKTADDLYYE
-725 TSRVDKKTGEVIAKQ
+725 TSRVDKKTGEVITKQ

-846 LANDKKMLKKVSQQ
+846 LSNDKKMLKKVSQQ

-900 ESADIDNLRQ
+900 DSADIDNLRQ

-922 SKITLIK
+922 SKIALIK

-955 LNA
+955 LNT

>member
-29 GRYPWGSGENPKQR
+29 GRYPWGSGENPNQR

-51 NEYAG
+51 REYSG

-93 AKSLRKEGKSLN
+93 AKTLRKEGKSLN

-262 GVIELRRGV
+262 GVIEIRRGV
-271 KDLDLGDSH
+271 KDLDMGNLH
-280 YAQVRILVDGDH
+280 YGQARILVDGTH

-314 NKNKDVPMMD
+314 NKTKDVPMMD
-324 VLKKVKRDRDGNVD
+324 VLKKVKRDKDGNVD
-338 QDNPFGSLIKE
+338 RDNPFGSLIKE
-349 KGGQSFYDDPNGKYT
+349 KGGQSYYIGDDGK
-364 GAEGQKQSLSLINKR
+364 EHLSKINWR
-379 ADEGDWGSWGDT
+379 AVEGDWGEWADKL
-391 APSQFLAK
+391 PSQFLAK

-406 RQLGISIEDKQAE
+406 RQLKIAIEDKQAE
-419 FDEIKS
+419 FDEIRS

-435 LADFADGCDK
+435 LEDFADGCDK

-464 PLKSVSENEIY
+464 PLNSISENEIY
-475 APNYND
+475 APNFND
-481 GETVALIRYPHGG
+481 GETVALVRFPHGG
-494 LFEIPVLKVNN
+494 LFEIPILKVNT

-542 MVIPFGKNYKIAS
+542 MVVPFGKGYKIAS
-555 RPPLEGLKDFDPKV
+555 QPELEGLKGFDPKV

-602 TLAGAKPEELARAVR
+602 TLAGASTEELARAVR

-648 QGQYDEN
+648 QGHFDEN

-661 SATLITKAKS
+661 SATLITRAKS
-671 EVSVPKR
+671 EISVPKR
-678 QGSGYI
+678 QGSGVI
-684 NVPGVKVLVVEN
+684 DPET
-696 GKKKSVDG
+696 GKK
-704 YDPTKP
+704 T
-710 LGAKLYKTADDLYYE
+710 YKIADDLYYE
-725 TSRVDKKTGEVIAKQ
+725 TSRVDKKTGEVITKQ

-900 ESADIDNLRQ
+900 DSADIDNLRQ
-910 RATPRASNELSN
+910 RATPRVNNELSN
-922 SKITLIK
+922 GKIALIK

>member
-67 MGTTTTKLRVQL
+67 MVTTTTKLRVQL

-135 ATADKLRELVKEKGF
+135 ATANKLKDILNG
-150 LDVGPGAE
+150 LDDHGYLEVGLGVE
-158 RELGVSRTKFDQ
+158 HELGVSRTKFDQ
-170 ALYILEMEG
+170 ALYMLELEG
-179 YDTFNRR
+179 YNVYNRR
-186 IPQATNPAQ
+186 IPQATNPTQ

-204 PGTQYS
+204 PGTKYS

-248 LMINYAEDGGIQKD
+248 LMINYAEDGGIEKD
-262 GVIELRRGV
+262 GVIEIRRGV
-271 KDLDLGDSH
+271 KDLDMGGLH
-280 YAQVRILVDGDH
+280 YGQARILVDGTH

-297 AVYADDLPDG
+297 AVYADDLPKG

-314 NKNKDVPMMD
+314 NKTKGTPLEK
-324 VLKKVKRDRDGNVD
+324 VLKPVKTTKDGEIDR
-338 QDNPFGSLIKE
+338 DNPFGSLIKE
-349 KGGQSFYDDPNGKYT
+349 KGGQSYYIGDDGK
-364 GAEGQKQSLSLINKR
+364 EHLNKINWR
-379 ADEGDWGSWGDT
+379 AVEGDWGEWADKV
-391 APSQFLAK
+391 PSQFLAK
-399 QPIALIN
+399 QPIALIK
-406 RQLGISIEDKQAE
+406 RQLSISMEDKQSE

-435 LADFADGCDK
+435 LEDFADGCDK

-464 PLKSVSENEIY
+464 PLNSVSEKEIY

-481 GETVALIRYPHGG
+481 GETVALVRYPHGG

-514 GTNPKDAVGINSK
+514 GTNPKDAVGINFK
-527 VAERLSGADFDGDTV
+527 VAEQLSGADFDGDTV

-555 RPPLEGLKDFDPKV
+555 QPPLEGLKGFDPKL
-569 EYKIPAGDTK
+569 EYKIPEGNPDHAKLMTK
-579 TKRMTDAN
+579 AN

-602 TLAGAKPEELARAVR
+602 TLAGASNDELARAVR
-617 HSMVVIDAKKHDL
+617 HSMVVIDAEKHKL
-630 DYKRSESDN
+630 DWKRSESDN

-648 QGQYDEN
+648 QGHYDEN

-661 SATLITKAKS
+661 SATLITRAKS
-671 EVSVPKR
+671 QQSVPKR
-678 QGSGYI
+678 QGSGVI
-684 NVPGVKVLVVEN
+684 DPET
-696 GKKKSVDG
+696 GKK
-704 YDPTKP
+704 T
-710 LGAKLYKTADDLYYE
+710 YKTADDLYYE
-725 TSRVDKKTGEVIAKQ
+725 TSRVDKKTGEVITKQ

-784 ARKEMKATGTLKYSP
+784 ARKELKATGTLKYSP

-833 NARIKEKIEADPD
+833 NARIKEKIAADPD

-910 RATPRASNELSN
+910 RATPRANNELSN
-922 SKITLIK
+922 GKIALIK

-955 LNA
+955 VNT

>member
-135 ATADKLRELVKEKGF
+135 ATADKLRELVEEKGF

-204 PGTQYS
+204 PGTKYS

-242 SLDSKR
+242 SMDSKR

-271 KDLDLGDSH
+271 KDLDLGDSK
-280 YAQVRILVDGDH
+280 YAQVRILVDGTH

-314 NKNKDVPMMD
+314 NKTKDVPMMD
-324 VLKKVKRDRDGNVD
+324 VLKKVKRDKDGNVD
-338 QDNPFGSLIKE
+338 RDNPFGSLIKE
-349 KGGQSFYDDPNGKYT
+349 KGGQSYYLDDKGK
-364 GAEGQKQSLSLINKR
+364 EHLSLINKR
-379 ADEGDWGSWGDT
+379 AEEGDWGEWADKL
-391 APSQFLAK
+391 PSQFLAK

-406 RQLGISIEDKQAE
+406 RQLKIAIEDKQAE
-419 FDEIKS
+419 FDEIRS
-425 LTNPTVKRKL
+425 LTNPTIKRKL
-435 LADFADGCDK
+435 LKDFADGCDK

-464 PLKSVSENEIY
+464 PLNSISENEIY
-475 APNYND
+475 APNFND

-494 LFEIPVLKVNN
+494 LFEIPILKVNT
-505 KNAEGKRVI
+505 KNTEGKRVI

-542 MVIPFGKNYKIAS
+542 MVIPFGKGYKIAS
-555 RPPLEGLKDFDPKV
+555 QPELEGLKGFDPKV

-602 TLAGAKPEELARAVR
+602 TLAGASTEELARAVR

-648 QGQYDEN
+648 QGHFDEN

-661 SATLITKAKS
+661 SATLITRAKS
-671 EVSVPKR
+671 EISVPKR
-678 QGSGYI
+678 QGSGVI
-684 NVPGVKVLVVEN
+684 DPET
-696 GKKKSVDG
+696 GKK
-704 YDPTKP
+704 T
-710 LGAKLYKTADDLYYE
+710 YKTADDIYYE
-725 TSRVDKKTGEVIAKQ
+725 TSRVDKKTGEVITKQ

-900 ESADIDNLRQ
+900 DSADIDNLRQ
-910 RATPRASNELSN
+910 RATPRANNELSN
-922 SKITLIK
+922 SKIALIK

>member
-29 GRYPWGSGENPKQR
+29 GRYPWGSGDNPKQR

-135 ATADKLRELVKEKGF
+135 ATADKLRELVQDKGF
-150 LDVGPGAE
+150 LEVGLGVE
-158 RELGVSRTKFDQ
+158 QELGVSRTKLDQ
-170 ALYILEMEG
+170 ALYMLELEG
-179 YDTFNRR
+179 YNIYNRR

-204 PGTQYS
+204 PGTKYS

-262 GVIELRRGV
+262 GVIEIRRGV
-271 KDLDLGDSH
+271 KDLDMGNLH
-280 YAQVRILVDGDH
+280 YGQARILVDGTH

-314 NKNKDVPMMD
+314 NKTKDVPMMD
-324 VLKKVKRDRDGNVD
+324 VLKKVKRDKDGNVD
-338 QDNPFGSLIKE
+338 RDNPFGSLIKE
-349 KGGQSFYDDPNGKYT
+349 KGGQSYYIGDDGK
-364 GAEGQKQSLSLINKR
+364 EHLSKINWR
-379 ADEGDWGSWGDT
+379 AVEGDWGEWADKL
-391 APSQFLAK
+391 PSQFLAK

-406 RQLGISIEDKQAE
+406 RQLKIAIEDKQAE
-419 FDEIKS
+419 FDEIRS

-435 LADFADGCDK
+435 LEDFADGCDK

-464 PLKSVSENEIY
+464 PLNSISENEIY
-475 APNYND
+475 APNFND

-494 LFEIPVLKVNN
+494 LFEIPILKVNT
-505 KNAEGKRVI
+505 KNTEGKRVI

-542 MVIPFGKNYKIAS
+542 MVIPFGKGYKIAS
-555 RPPLEGLKDFDPKV
+555 QPELEGLKGFDPKV

-602 TLAGAKPEELARAVR
+602 TLAGASTEELARAVR

-648 QGQYDEN
+648 QGHFDEN

-661 SATLITKAKS
+661 SATLITRAKS
-671 EVSVPKR
+671 EISVPKR
-678 QGSGYI
+678 QGSGVI
-684 NVPGVKVLVVEN
+684 DPET
-696 GKKKSVDG
+696 GKK
-704 YDPTKP
+704 T
-710 LGAKLYKTADDLYYE
+710 YKTADDLYYE
-725 TSRVDKKTGEVIAKQ
+725 TSRVDKKTGEVITKQ

-812 QSALALANSN
+812 QSALALANLN

-833 NARIKEKIEADPD
+833 NAKIKEKIEADPD

-900 ESADIDNLRQ
+900 DSADIDNLRQ
-910 RATPRASNELSN
+910 RATPRANNELSN
-922 SKITLIK
+922 GKIALIK

-955 LNA
+955 LNT

>member
-29 GRYPWGSGENPKQR
+29 GRYPWGSGDNPKQR

-118 VRSLLNENAETR
+118 VRSLLNENADTR

-135 ATADKLRELVKEKGF
+135 ATADKLRELIQDKGF
-150 LDVGPGAE
+150 LEVGLGVE
-158 RELGVSRTKFDQ
+158 QELGVSRTKLDQ
-170 ALYILEMEG
+170 ALYMLELEG
-179 YDTFNRR
+179 YNIYNRR

-204 PGTQYS
+204 PGTKYS

-242 SLDSKR
+242 SMDSKR
-248 LMINYAEDGGIQKD
+248 LMINYAEDGGLQKD

-271 KDLDLGDSH
+271 KDLDLGDSK
-280 YAQVRILVDGDH
+280 YAQVRILVDGTH

-314 NKNKDVPMMD
+314 NKTKDVPMMD
-324 VLKKVKRDRDGNVD
+324 VLKKVKRDKDGNVD
-338 QDNPFGSLIKE
+338 RDNPFGSLIKE
-349 KGGQSFYDDPNGKYT
+349 KGGQSYYLDDKGK
-364 GAEGQKQSLSLINKR
+364 EHLSLINKR
-379 ADEGDWGSWGDT
+379 AEEGDWGEWADKL
-391 APSQFLAK
+391 PSQFLAK

-406 RQLGISIEDKQAE
+406 RQLKIAIEDKQAE
-419 FDEIKS
+419 FDDIRS

-435 LADFADGCDK
+435 LEDFADGCDK

-464 PLKSVSENEIY
+464 PLNSISENEIY
-475 APNYND
+475 APNFND
-481 GETVALIRYPHGG
+481 GETVALVRYPHGG
-494 LFEIPVLKVNN
+494 LFEIPILKVNT
-505 KNAEGKRVI
+505 KNTEGKRVI

-542 MVIPFGKNYKIAS
+542 MVIPFGKGYKIAS
-555 RPPLEGLKDFDPKV
+555 QPELKGLKGFDPKV

-592 GVVSNLIMDM
+592 GVISNLIMDM

-639 GIAELKRKY
+639 GIAELKRIY

-661 SATLITKAKS
+661 SATLITRAKS
-671 EVSVPKR
+671 QQSVPKR
-678 QGSGYI
+678 QGSGVI
-684 NVPGVKVLVVEN
+684 DPET
-696 GKKKSVDG
+696 GKK
-704 YDPTKP
+704 T
-710 LGAKLYKTADDLYYE
+710 YKTADDLYYE
-725 TSRVDKKTGEVIAKQ
+725 TSRVDKKTGEVITKQ

-900 ESADIDNLRQ
+900 DSADIDNLRQ
-910 RATPRASNELSN
+910 RATPRANNELSN
-922 SKITLIK
+922 GKIALIK

-955 LNA
+955 LNT

>member
-29 GRYPWGSGENPKQR
+29 GRYPWGSGENPNQR

-51 NEYAG
+51 REYAG

-93 AKSLRKEGKSLN
+93 AKTLRKEGKSLN

-248 LMINYAEDGGIQKD
+248 LMINYAEDGGIEKD
-262 GVIELRRGV
+262 GVIEIRRGV
-271 KDLDLGDSH
+271 KDLDMGDLH
-280 YAQVRILVDGDH
+280 YGQARILVDGTH

-314 NKNKDVPMMD
+314 NKTKDVPMMD
-324 VLKKVKRDRDGNVD
+324 VLKKVKRDKDGNVD
-338 QDNPFGSLIKE
+338 RDNPFGSLIKE
-349 KGGQSFYDDPNGKYT
+349 KGGQSYYIGDDGK
-364 GAEGQKQSLSLINKR
+364 EHLSKINWR
-379 ADEGDWGSWGDT
+379 AVEGDWGEWADKL
-391 APSQFLAK
+391 PSQFLAK

-406 RQLGISIEDKQAE
+406 RQLKIAIEDKQAE
-419 FDEIKS
+419 FDEIRS

-435 LADFADGCDK
+435 LEDFADGCDK

-464 PLKSVSENEIY
+464 PLNSISENEIY
-475 APNYND
+475 APNFND
-481 GETVALIRYPHGG
+481 GETVALVRFPHGG
-494 LFEIPVLKVNN
+494 LFEIPILKVNT

-542 MVIPFGKNYKIAS
+542 MVVPFGKGYKIAS
-555 RPPLEGLKDFDPKV
+555 QPELEGLKGFDPKV

-602 TLAGAKPEELARAVR
+602 TLAGASTEELARAVR

-648 QGQYDEN
+648 QGHFDEN

-661 SATLITKAKS
+661 SATLITRAKS
-671 EVSVPKR
+671 EISVPKR
-678 QGSGYI
+678 QGSGVI
-684 NVPGVKVLVVEN
+684 DPET
-696 GKKKSVDG
+696 GKK
-704 YDPTKP
+704 T
-710 LGAKLYKTADDLYYE
+710 YKIADDLYYE
-725 TSRVDKKTGEVIAKQ
+725 TSRVDKKTGEVITKQ

-900 ESADIDNLRQ
+900 DSADIDNLRQ
-910 RATPRASNELSN
+910 RATPRANNELSN
-922 SKITLIK
+922 GKIALIK

>member
-29 GRYPWGSGENPKQR
+29 GRYPWGSGQNPKQR

-67 MGTTTTKLRVQL
+67 MGTTTTKLRIQL

-118 VRSLLNENAETR
+118 VRSLLNENAEIR

-135 ATADKLRELVKEKGF
+135 ATADKLHELVEEKGF

-204 PGTQYS
+204 PGTKYS

-262 GVIELRRGV
+262 GVIEIRRGV
-271 KDLDLGDSH
+271 KDLDMGNLH
-280 YAQVRILVDGDH
+280 YGQARILVDGTH

-314 NKNKDVPMMD
+314 NKTKDVPMMD
-324 VLKKVKRDRDGNVD
+324 VLKKVKRDKDGNVD
-338 QDNPFGSLIKE
+338 RDNPFGSLIKE
-349 KGGQSFYDDPNGKYT
+349 KGGQSYYIGDDGK
-364 GAEGQKQSLSLINKR
+364 EHLSKINWR
-379 ADEGDWGSWGDT
+379 AVEGDWGEWADKL
-391 APSQFLAK
+391 PSQFLAK

-406 RQLGISIEDKQAE
+406 RQLKIAIEDKQAE
-419 FDEIKS
+419 FDEIRS

-435 LADFADGCDK
+435 LEDFADGCDK

-464 PLKSVSENEIY
+464 PLNSISENEIY
-475 APNYND
+475 APNFND
-481 GETVALIRYPHGG
+481 GETVALVRYPHGG
-494 LFEIPVLKVNN
+494 LFEIPILKVNT
-505 KNAEGKRVI
+505 KNTEGKRVI
-514 GTNPKDAVGINSK
+514 GTNPKDAVGINAK

-542 MVIPFGKNYKIAS
+542 MVIPFGKGYKIAS
-555 RPPLEGLKDFDPKV
+555 QPELEGLKGFDPKV

-602 TLAGAKPEELARAVR
+602 TLAGASTEELARAVR

-639 GIAELKRKY
+639 GIAELKHKY
-648 QGQYDEN
+648 QGHFDEN

-661 SATLITKAKS
+661 SATLITRAKS
-671 EVSVPKR
+671 EISVPKR
-678 QGSGYI
+678 QGSGVI
-684 NVPGVKVLVVEN
+684 DPET
-696 GKKKSVDG
+696 GKK
-704 YDPTKP
+704 T
-710 LGAKLYKTADDLYYE
+710 YKTADDLYYE
-725 TSRVDKKTGEVIAKQ
+725 TSRVDKKTGEVITKQ

-860 AIVAARQQVGAKR
+860 AIVSARQQVGAKR

-900 ESADIDNLRQ
+900 DSADIDNLRQ
-910 RATPRASNELSN
+910 RATPRANNELSN
-922 SKITLIK
+922 SKIALIK

>member
-29 GRYPWGSGENPKQR
+29 GRYPWGSGENPNQR

-51 NEYAG
+51 REYSG

-93 AKSLRKEGKSLN
+93 AKTLRKEGKSLN

-242 SLDSKR
+242 SLESKR

-262 GVIELRRGV
+262 GVIEIRRGV
-271 KDLDLGDSH
+271 KDLDMGDSK
-280 YAQVRILVDGDH
+280 YAQVRILVDGTH

-314 NKNKDVPMMD
+314 NKTKDVPMMD
-324 VLKKVKRDRDGNVD
+324 VLKKVKRDKDGNVD
-338 QDNPFGSLIKE
+338 RDNPFGSLIKE
-349 KGGQSFYDDPNGKYT
+349 KGGQSYYLDDKGK
-364 GAEGQKQSLSLINKR
+364 EHLSLINKR
-379 ADEGDWGSWGDT
+379 AEEGDWGEWADKL
-391 APSQFLAK
+391 PSQFLAK

-406 RQLGISIEDKQAE
+406 RQLKIAIEDKQAE
-419 FDEIKS
+419 FDEIRS

-435 LADFADGCDK
+435 LEDFADGCDK

-464 PLKSVSENEIY
+464 PLNSISENEIY
-475 APNYND
+475 APNFND

-494 LFEIPVLKVNN
+494 LFEIPILKVNT
-505 KNAEGKRVI
+505 KNTEGKRVI

-542 MVIPFGKNYKIAS
+542 MVIPFGKGYKIAS
-555 RPPLEGLKDFDPKV
+555 QPELEGLKGFDPKV

-602 TLAGAKPEELARAVR
+602 TLAGASTEELARAVR

-648 QGQYDEN
+648 QGHFDEN

-661 SATLITKAKS
+661 SATLITRAKS
-671 EVSVPKR
+671 EISVPKR
-678 QGSGYI
+678 QGSGVI
-684 NVPGVKVLVVEN
+684 DPET
-696 GKKKSVDG
+696 GKK
-704 YDPTKP
+704 T
-710 LGAKLYKTADDLYYE
+710 YKTADDLYYE
-725 TSRVDKKTGEVIAKQ
+725 TSRVNKKTGEVITKQ

-900 ESADIDNLRQ
+900 DSADIDNLRQ
-910 RATPRASNELSN
+910 RATPRANNELSN
-922 SKITLIK
+922 GKIALIK
-929 ARAASGYT
+929 ARAAAGYT

>member
-29 GRYPWGSGENPKQR
+29 GRYPWGSGENPNQR

-51 NEYAG
+51 REYAG

-93 AKSLRKEGKSLN
+93 AKTLRKEGKSLN

-225 ISYDDGETFH
+225 ISYDNGETFH

-242 SLDSKR
+242 SMDSKR
-248 LMINYAEDGGIQKD
+248 LMINYAEDGGVQKD

-271 KDLDLGDSH
+271 KDLDLGNSK
-280 YAQVRILVDGDH
+280 YAQVRILVDGTH

-314 NKNKDVPMMD
+314 NKTKDVPMMD
-324 VLKKVKRDRDGNVD
+324 VLKKVKRDKDGNVD
-338 QDNPFGSLIKE
+338 RDNPFGSLIKE
-349 KGGQSFYDDPNGKYT
+349 KGGQSYYLDDKGK
-364 GAEGQKQSLSLINKR
+364 EHLSLINKR
-379 ADEGDWGSWGDT
+379 AEEGDWGEWADKL
-391 APSQFLAK
+391 PSQFLAK

-406 RQLGISIEDKQAE
+406 RQLKIAIEDKQAE
-419 FDEIKS
+419 FDEIRS
-425 LTNPTVKRKL
+425 LTNPTIKRKL
-435 LADFADGCDK
+435 LKDFADGCDK

-464 PLKSVSENEIY
+464 PLNSISENEIY
-475 APNYND
+475 APNFND

-494 LFEIPVLKVNN
+494 LFEIPILKVNT
-505 KNAEGKRVI
+505 KNTEGKRVI

-542 MVIPFGKNYKIAS
+542 MVIPFGKGYKIAS
-555 RPPLEGLKDFDPKV
+555 QPELEGLKGFDPKV

-602 TLAGAKPEELARAVR
+602 TLAGASTEELARAVR

-648 QGQYDEN
+648 QGHFDEN

-661 SATLITKAKS
+661 SATLITRAKS
-671 EVSVPKR
+671 EISVPKR
-678 QGSGYI
+678 QGSGVI
-684 NVPGVKVLVVEN
+684 DPET
-696 GKKKSVDG
+696 GKK
-704 YDPTKP
+704 T
-710 LGAKLYKTADDLYYE
+710 YKVADDLYYE
-725 TSRVDKKTGEVIAKQ
+725 TSRVDKKTGEVITKQ

>member
-262 GVIELRRGV
+262 GVIEIRRGV
-271 KDLDLGDSH
+271 KDLDLGDSK
-280 YAQVRILVDGDH
+280 YAQVRILVDGTH

-314 NKNKDVPMMD
+314 NKTKDVPMMD
-324 VLKKVKRDRDGNVD
+324 VLKKVKRDKDGNVD
-338 QDNPFGSLIKE
+338 RDNPFGSLIKE
-349 KGGQSFYDDPNGKYT
+349 KGGQSYYLDDKGK
-364 GAEGQKQSLSLINKR
+364 EHLSLINKR
-379 ADEGDWGSWGDT
+379 AEEGDWGEWADKL
-391 APSQFLAK
+391 PSQFLAK

-406 RQLGISIEDKQAE
+406 RQLKIAIEDKQAE
-419 FDEIKS
+419 FDEIRS

-435 LADFADGCDK
+435 LEDFADGCDK

-464 PLKSVSENEIY
+464 PLNSISENEIY
-475 APNYND
+475 APNFND
-481 GETVALIRYPHGG
+481 GETVALVRYPHGG
-494 LFEIPVLKVNN
+494 LFEIPILKVNT
-505 KNAEGKRVI
+505 KNTEGKRVI
-514 GTNPKDAVGINSK
+514 GTNPKDAVGINAK

-542 MVIPFGKNYKIAS
+542 MVIPFGKGYKIAS
-555 RPPLEGLKDFDPKV
+555 QPELKGLKGFDPKV

-592 GVVSNLIMDM
+592 GVISNLIMDM

-639 GIAELKRKY
+639 GIAELKRIY

-661 SATLITKAKS
+661 SATLITRAKS
-671 EVSVPKR
+671 QQSVPKR
-678 QGSGYI
+678 QGSGVI
-684 NVPGVKVLVVEN
+684 DPET
-696 GKKKSVDG
+696 GKK
-704 YDPTKP
+704 T
-710 LGAKLYKTADDLYYE
+710 YKTADDLYYE
-725 TSRVDKKTGEVIAKQ
+725 TSRVDKKTGEVVTKQ

-900 ESADIDNLRQ
+900 DSADIDNLRQ
-910 RATPRASNELSN
+910 RATPRANNELSN
-922 SKITLIK
+922 GKIALIK